1 VIQTKVITVKDKAT
15 RMERQN
21 FNVNAIIAILRDILS
36 TFYDNVSESKIE
48 RPIYNETLCNA
59 SD

>member
-1 VIQTKVITVKDKAT
+1 VKDKAT